1 MHVSNC
7 VWGLRK
13 THELIVPSTAFWEK
27 KSVGPW
33 HPIPKCG
40 KALEGQAFP
49 YTAWGIEGL
58 PDDLPKATR
67 TEEMRSGGTN
77 ISVQCVAYRPMPV
90 ITHVRPEAYCYPC
103 QLRRVSSTVFTC
115 QGSNFRSLSATFW
128 VLKIYLFLS
137 SKPQRC
143 FMNVTPIKQEG
154 PGHTSKFSAD
164 CLLWSMF
171 GQLNHQN
178 HPFESI
184 HLNFFPSPLNQV
196 TAQNAQGRV

>member
-7 VWGLRK
+7 VWWLRRM
-13 THELIVPSTAFWEK
+13 HEPIVPSTASEK
-27 KSVGPW
+27 RRVLGHVIRFPNVGKSWRAKPFHIQHEALKDYRMICPRLLELRKWGLGAQMPVFSVG
-33 HPIPKCG
+33 HTG
-40 KALEGQAFP
+40 
-49 YTAWGIEGL
+49 
-58 PDDLPKATR
+58 
-67 TEEMRSGGTN
+67 
-77 ISVQCVAYRPMPV
+77 
-90 ITHVRPEAYCYPC
+90 PC
-103 QLRRVSSTVFTC
+103 QPPFTLDPKPIVTSSTVFTC

-154 PGHTSKFSAD
+154 PGHTSKFNAD

-196 TAQNAQGRV
+196 TAQNAQWLV